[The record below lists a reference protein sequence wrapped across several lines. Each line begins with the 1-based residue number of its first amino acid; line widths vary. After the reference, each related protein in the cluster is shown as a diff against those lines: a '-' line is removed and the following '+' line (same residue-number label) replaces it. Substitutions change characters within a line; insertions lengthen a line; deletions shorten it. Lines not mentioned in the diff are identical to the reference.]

1 MDATHLLHHSMDVTF
16 YIVMRV
22 FLSLYYIHVEC
33 GCDCLD
39 FLTIHMIMNIL
50 HSISHFLIK
59 YLRFSLLIQQLA
71 VLFIFSFHSNGNL
84 SNYSPNVNMLL

>member
-1 MDATHLLHHSMDVTF
+1 MDARLLLHHSMDVTL

-33 GCDCLD
+33 DCDCLD

-59 YLRFSLLIQQLA
+59 YLLLLNPVQLRLSLLIQQLA
-71 VLFIFSFHSNGNL
+71 VLFIFSFHSNGNYL
-84 SNYSPNVNMLL
+84 